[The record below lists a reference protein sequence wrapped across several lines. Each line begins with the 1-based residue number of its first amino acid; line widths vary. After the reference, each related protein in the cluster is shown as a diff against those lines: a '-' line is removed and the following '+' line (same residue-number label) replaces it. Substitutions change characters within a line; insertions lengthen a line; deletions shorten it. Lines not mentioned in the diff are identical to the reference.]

1 MPRTRARLWALVLTF
16 ALVAAACGGGGDNQG
31 GSAATRTTAKIDYT
45 ALGLWDDGPCDTA
58 KAPLKVG
65 LITTFQSPV
74 VSLGDQAKALEAA
87 AKAFNARGGANGAC
101 IEVHTCD
108 DGANADK
115 AMNCVRELDRA
126 GVVVTVND
134 QSTAAQAEQAAA
146 FKAAGISRFAGNVS
160 QNDWGDENAY
170 PLDASGT
177 GVVFMMP
184 AALISEG
191 IKKIGLIRVD
201 SAGAGALVGL
211 LRQAFAKDGAT
222 FPFDTPVATGTTDFS
237 QFILGAQNAGVDGVI
252 LAIGEQEAVQVV
264 RAAQQLNSTLSIGA
278 ALGSFSYSTV
288 AKLGDFAKQM
298 IFVWSYPPAT
308 ADIPVYQV
316 LRADLAASG
325 EESLQPENLKAS
337 PMRSWIGLY
346 ALLKIL
352 RDAKVTDFTRQ
363 SVAAAIKA
371 AKDVPLLGIFG
382 DTTWTPDTNHP
393 GLWKR
398 AGIPRW
404 QVWRWDPNASFN
416 GSKGNFVPKSVLDFD
431 KVLCG
436 TPLGGQ
442 PPC

>member
-1 MPRTRARLWALVLTF
+1 MSKMLVRTF
-16 ALVAAACGGGGDNQG
+16 ALALALALTAAACGNGGGDE
-31 GSAATRTTAKIDYT
+31 AERETTTTAKKLDYA
-45 ALGLWDDGPCDTA
+45 ALGLWDDGACDTA
-58 KAPLKVG
+58 KPPLKVG
-65 LITTFQSPV
+65 IITTFQSPI

-146 FKAAGISRFAGNVS
+146 FKAAGIPRFAGNVT
-160 QNDWGDENAY
+160 NFDWGDENAY

-177 GVVFMMP
+177 GSTFMMP

-191 IKKIGLIRVD
+191 VKKIGVIRVD
-201 SAGAGALVGL
+201 SPGAGALVGL
-211 LRQAFAKDGAT
+211 FRQAFEKDGAT
-222 FPFDTPVATGTTDFS
+222 FPFDVGVAAGTTDFS
-237 QFILGAQNAGVDGVI
+237 QFTLGAQNAGAEGVI

-264 RAAQQLNSTLSIGA
+264 RAAQQLNTKLLIAGTH
-278 ALGSFSYSTV
+278 GTFPYSFV
-288 AKLGDFAKQM
+288 KGLGDFASQM
-298 IFVWSYPPAT
+298 VFVWSYPPAT
-308 ADIPVYQV
+308 ADVPVYDV

-325 EESLQPENLKAS
+325 ERSLQPENLKAS

-352 RDAKVTDFTRQ
+352 RDANVTDFTRQ
-363 SVAAAIKA
+363 NVAAAIKA

-382 DTTWTPDTNHP
+382 DATWTPDTNHP
-393 GLWKR
+393 GIYKR
-398 AGIPRW
+398 AGLPRW

-416 GSKGNFVPKSVLDFD
+416 GSKGNFVPKGTLDFD